1 MPSNYAFILQ
11 KLLESSED
19 DNGGRDFGGL
29 GLTKKDIFARLS
41 RPNTFDGGTKEIW
54 LDKNTGGVCLSISS
68 KAMSIT
74 GIEDRR
80 YWNHIPSDESRFKT
94 VAYLVQIW
102 WFEVSGQLDF
112 KFPAG
117 TYSLFFRLQL
127 GRSSKRFGRR
137 ICYLEHIHGW
147 DIRPIRFQLTTSD
160 GQHSASQCYL
170 DNPGCWVMYHAGDFV
185 VRDPDELTR
194 IKFSATQIDCTHNK
208 GGISLDSVFIYPKG
222 LAPLEEA

>member
-1 MPSNYAFILQ
+1 MIDCFNYL
-11 KLLESSED
+11 SSA
-19 DNGGRDFGGL
+19 G
-29 GLTKKDIFARLS
+29 
-41 RPNTFDGGTKEIW
+41 
-54 LDKNTGGVCLSISS
+54 
-68 KAMSIT
+68 
-74 GIEDRR
+74 
-80 YWNHIPSDESRFKT
+80 RFKT